1 MYISITCWCQLDNMW
16 DLSQSWKETLVTVI
30 TIAFEHASMISNPLN
45 GLFIV
50 TKYASTKNQKKF
62 NINSYLEIWIMK
74 YH

>member
-1 MYISITCWCQLDNMW
+1 MW

-62 NINSYLEIWIMK
+62 NINSYLEI
-74 YH
+74 